1 MYINSQEW
9 DKEKKVPNWKF
20 SVGGRAGDRI
30 EIKSHSIV
38 DLTSLFLYVYGDRI
52 KRKK

>member
-1 MYINSQEW
+1 MESLAW
-9 DKEKKVPNWKF
+9 AGW
-20 SVGGRAGDRI
+20 AGDRS

-38 DLTSLFLYVYGDRI
+38 DLTSLFCLYVYGDRI